1 VPAREPFQPAGRR
14 GRSRRRPHQQTLG
27 FSPLQ
32 SARLEASRRR
42 RPARVLV
49 PLAVIVVLAAV
60 AYVAHSQG
68 LLGNGLFGLHVT
80 HAQAAH
86 AEAAHSGATGQRGT
100 QAAASHTATS
110 RTSTTSTAEPAAV
123 SAPGIALAPAGY
135 ATTPTSPTLRAAVA
149 KRLRHSVVTT
159 QHLSAGMLFDVR
171 TGQVLW
177 ERNPTA
183 QHPIA
188 SLTKMMTAL
197 LTVADSSTKS
207 KVLITEQAH
216 HYTGSG
222 VGVLP
227 LGRHVPELA
236 LLYGLLLPSGNDAAI
251 ALAQHVGGTTRAFIG
266 MMNRQARAM
275 GLTCTHY
282 DTVSGVVDRGNHS
295 CVVDLAHLA
304 YAVLMNRKLAPI
316 VASRQVAVKF
326 PIKGGKLYLSNNNP
340 LLVSDYPGTD
350 GVKTGYTST
359 AGMCLVAAAKRGRRW
374 LAVVLLHS
382 ANWTTQAE
390 ALLNAGFAADH

>member
-1 VPAREPFQPAGRR
+1 MPLQAGR
-14 GRSRRRPHQQTLG
+14 
-27 FSPLQ
+27 
-32 SARLEASRRR
+32 RRR

-49 PLAVIVVLAAV
+49 PLAVIVVLAAA
-60 AYVAHSQG
+60 AYVAHSRG
-68 LLGNGLFGLHVT
+68 AFGDSSWFGLPAT
-80 HAQAAH
+80 HAEAAH
-86 AEAAHSGATGQRGT
+86 AEAAHAEAAHAEVAHTG
-100 QAAASHTATS
+100 AAANQSSHTATTRS
-110 RTSTTSTAEPAAV
+110 ATTSTAQPAAASV
-123 SAPGIALAPAGY
+123 PGIALAPAGY
-135 ATTPTSPTLRAAVA
+135 ATTLASPTLRAAVEQHLKHNSA
-149 KRLRHSVVTT
+149 MA
-159 QHLSAGMLFDVR
+159 QHLSAGILFDVR

-197 LTVADSSTKS
+197 LTVAESSTKS
-207 KVLITEQAH
+207 KVMVTKQAH
-216 HYTGSG
+216 DYTGSG

-227 LGRHVPELA
+227 LGKRVPELA

-251 ALAQHVGGTTRAFIG
+251 ALAQHVDGTTRAFIG

-275 GLTCTHY
+275 GLTCTRY
-282 DTVSGVVDRGNHS
+282 DTVSGVVDHGNHS
-295 CVVDLAHLA
+295 CAVDLAHLA
-304 YAVLMNRKLAPI
+304 YSVLMNRELSPI

-340 LLVSDYPGTD
+340 LLVTDYPGAD
-350 GVKTGYTST
+350 GVKTGYTSA
-359 AGMCLVAAAKRGRRW
+359 AGMCLVAAAKRGNRW